1 MLFCPCFYSLCT
13 ASVSL
18 IVVHFLILFLFHFY
32 FSDDISATWYPP
44 LLNTLSLLSKLYG
57 CLEIKIFEHFA
68 SQLIFFCLSSLR
80 KGSEKIKQN
89 GGRTGGVGGTVSG
102 SSVNWGEI
110 NGDLFLIRHL
120 LILREQL
127 IPFNIKLQKKNL
139 NLDFLPSKRALNSF
153 LINNMKSI
161 VNFNNNNNN
170 NNSNGSAGSGT
181 YVSGEPVGYGSSA
194 QGGSNNNNYFYNSSF
209 FQLAREGLP
218 NIVEKEILI
227 KKDLDLDLK
236 NACQALKDSVLK
248 KIFAGM
254 DSFLAKIGAFAGDF
268 ATAASP
274 SPSPSA
280 STGSL
285 SIPPGASNSGQLPL
299 LSAEARDSLK
309 KQDFMKIERVRE
321 MLGNVQETVVL
332 TAPEFMISMK
342 VRPSPL
348 WLDHRIVL

>member
-1 MLFCPCFYSLCT
+1 MLFL
-13 ASVSL
+13 AL
-18 IVVHFLILFLFHFY
+18 L
-32 FSDDISATWYPP
+32 SDDISATWYPP

-68 SQLIFFCLSSLR
+68 SQLIFFCLNSLR

-89 GGRTGGVGGTVSG
+89 GGRTGGVGGGTGSG

-139 NLDFLPSKRALNSF
+139 NLDFLPSKKALNSF

-161 VNFNNNNNN
+161 VNFNNSNNNG
-170 NNSNGSAGSGT
+170 SGGVGSAYTGSET
-181 YVSGEPVGYGSSA
+181 VGYGSGPQAGNS
-194 QGGSNNNNYFYNSSF
+194 YFYNSSF

-268 ATAASP
+268 GTTASP

-280 STGSL
+280 STGAL
-285 SIPPGASNSGQLPL
+285 SIPVNASHSQSQSGQLPL
-299 LSAEARDSLK
+299 LPPEARESLK

-332 TAPEFMISMK
+332 TAPEFMVSMK
-342 VRPSPL
+342 VTRDGQQRHSYCHGRQCHHHHSPL
-348 WLDHRIVL
+348 QLHRSH

>member
-1 MLFCPCFYSLCT
+1 MLLNFI
-13 ASVSL
+13 L
-18 IVVHFLILFLFHFY
+18 IFHFS
-32 FSDDISATWYPP
+32 FTDDISATWYPP

-139 NLDFLPSKRALNSF
+139 NLDFLPSKKALNSF
-153 LINNMKSI
+153 LINNMKNI
-161 VNFNNNNNN
+161 VNFNNS
-170 NNSNGSAGSGT
+170 NNSNNGSGSAGGVYTGGSET
-181 YVSGEPVGYGSSA
+181 VGYGNGP
-194 QGGSNNNNYFYNSSF
+194 QTNNGYFYNSSF

-218 NIVEKEILI
+218 NIIEKEILI

-268 ATAASP
+268 WNTPPAPA
-274 SPSPSA
+274 A
-280 STGSL
+280 STGTL
-285 SIPPGASNSGQLPL
+285 SIPINANHSQSQSGQLPL
-299 LSAEARDSLK
+299 LPADARESLK

-342 VRPSPL
+342 VRR
-348 WLDHRIVL
+348 D